1 MHENLKKKYGQN
13 FLIDNNILIKISNLI
28 KKKYLNIIEIGP
40 GDGRLT
46 DYILSYNPK
55 KLTIIEIDQD
65 LIPFLNKK
73 FNKITNMQ
81 IVNEDILC
89 YRLNK
94 KVDLIISNL
103 PYNISSQILVKICLM
118 KDLPTKLILMFQKE
132 FAQRL
137 LDKKLNSL
145 NALVNCFYD
154 INNHFN
160 VSKNCFRPIP
170 KIDSS
175 VLLFSKKKNPFL
187 KTNEINNFIEFKRN
201 IFSFKRKSLKKILKN
216 YNLKQENFDLSKR
229 IEEISLNQFLDIF
242 RGINL

>member
-1 MHENLKKKYGQN
+1 
-13 FLIDNNILIKISNLI
+13 
-28 KKKYLNIIEIGP
+28 
-40 GDGRLT
+40 
-46 DYILSYNPK
+46 
-55 KLTIIEIDQD
+55 
-65 LIPFLNKK
+65 
-73 FNKITNMQ
+73 
-81 IVNEDILC
+81 
-89 YRLNK
+89 
-94 KVDLIISNL
+94 
-103 PYNISSQILVKICLM
+103 M